1 MSPLFIGAAVVAQLM
16 YWPSVI
22 VGVVA
27 GLCTPSWRRVWWVA
41 AIATLLD
48 FALML
53 LPHGA
58 FGLKVVEN
66 SGLFFLGTIYPAAV
80 VHVMLGS
87 WIRQRLFRVR
97 APKIKAWP
105 GRNSRR

>member
-1 MSPLFIGAAVVAQLM
+1 
-16 YWPSVI
+16 
-22 VGVVA
+22 
-27 GLCTPSWRRVWWVA
+27 
-41 AIATLLD
+41 
-48 FALML
+48 
-53 LPHGA
+53 
-58 FGLKVVEN
+58 VVEN

-80 VHVMLGS
+80 VLVMLGS